1 LLIPLLLLV
10 VPASGMVYSRC
21 ELARVLQNAGMN
33 GYWGY
38 SLGNWLCMSYYE
50 SGYNTQ
56 AIDHDSNGSTD
67 YGIFQINSYWWC
79 YDGTPGGKN
88 ACNIRCSQERGL
100 DSPSVIHAVRCVIAK
115 IATVLSWLSYN
126 VPLMRQRNGGLSN
139 YIVGC
144 EA

>member
-1 LLIPLLLLV
+1 MKALLIPLLLLV

-88 ACNIRCSQERGL
+88 ACNIRCSQLL
-100 DSPSVIHAVRCVIAK
+100 DNDISDDIACAKRVVRD
-115 IATVLSWLSYN
+115 
-126 VPLMRQRNGGLSN
+126 PLHMKAWYGWRYHCEGRNLDGWV
-139 YIVGC
+139 VGC
-144 EA
+144 DL